1 MNPFITDQIVESIL
15 SVRES
20 FDRDM
25 PLERLENL
33 GWTRD
38 EEGWLILGITDTV
51 SIQASCDGK
60 SVGMEVWI
68 DDWLFGRVTDVKV
81 HGCNGRRV
89 IGIKVEDG
97 SMLVYPIRQME
108 VPT

>member
-15 SVRES
+15 SVRDS

-25 PLERLENL
+25 TLGRLENL
-33 GWTRD
+33 GWSMD

-51 SIQASCDGK
+51 SIQANCDGK
-60 SVGMEVWI
+60 SVGMEIWI
-68 DDWLFGRVTDVKV
+68 DDWLFGRVTEIKV
-81 HGCNGRRV
+81 HRCNGKSV

-97 SMLVYPIRQME
+97 SILVYPIITSE
-108 VPT
+108 APE

>member
-1 MNPFITDQIVESIL
+1 
-15 SVRES
+15 
-20 FDRDM
+20 
-25 PLERLENL
+25 
-33 GWTRD
+33 
-38 EEGWLILGITDTV
+38 
-51 SIQASCDGK
+51 
-60 SVGMEVWI
+60 MEVWI

-81 HGCNGRRV
+81 HGCNGRSV